1 MKGILSTTALVCV
14 TTTLLLSEV
23 EGRKKLSDYTP
34 NTFQERHRA
43 LEAAN
48 KSVTKTSH
56 HRVMDKQFQIPPGD
70 DQKFYYRMD
79 MTPPVLRVG
88 WSTDQAANSKDLSF
102 RLNPSY
108 FQSNPRLG
116 KNTGYGLVAPVTGG
130 TSGSWYLYDVY
141 DLPADTPASGTTPA
155 IPGSKYCV
163 KKGDFGFKNAL
174 PTTAVPVEPH
184 MCSSGNVA
192 TGATGAQGLQ
202 TTLTL
207 TPNQWYSTKAPILNV
222 SPRALTDL
230 VTPVI
235 PSTEYKAWRIP
246 CYPTQSGWCSV

>member
-43 LEAAN
+43 LEASN
-48 KSVTKTSH
+48 KSVSKTSH
-56 HRVMDKQFQIPPGD
+56 HRVMDKQFQIPKGD

-102 RLNPSY
+102 RMNPSY

-116 KNTGYGLVAPVTGG
+116 KNTGYAAAPTVGG
-130 TSGSWYLYDVY
+130 TVGSWYL
-141 DLPADTPASGTTPA
+141 
-155 IPGSKYCV
+155 
-163 KKGDFGFKNAL
+163 
-174 PTTAVPVEPH
+174 
-184 MCSSGNVA
+184 
-192 TGATGAQGLQ
+192 
-202 TTLTL
+202 
-207 TPNQWYSTKAPILNV
+207 
-222 SPRALTDL
+222 
-230 VTPVI
+230 
-235 PSTEYKAWRIP
+235 
-246 CYPTQSGWCSV
+246 